1 MARESDPGL
10 ETLLELDGE
19 LVVLENGMWVK
30 FVAHRIEADDRRPRG
45 IAYSLTLH
53 DRRGMRVFG
62 IDNAHG
68 VRRSAGPAGGRGK
81 ATDHMHHGNV
91 VRPYEYRDAA
101 GLLADFWDGV
111 DAVLRSGGRDD

>member
-1 MARESDPGL
+1 MVRESDPSL
-10 ETLLELDGE
+10 DTLLELDGE

-30 FVAHRIEADDRRPRG
+30 FVAHRIVPDERRPQG
-45 IAYSLTLH
+45 VAYSLTLH
-53 DRRGMRVFG
+53 DRRGARVFG

-68 VRRSAGPAGGRGK
+68 TRRSAGPAGRRGQ
-81 ATDHMHHGNV
+81 ATDHMHRGNV

-111 DAVLRSGGRDD
+111 DAVLRSGGEHD